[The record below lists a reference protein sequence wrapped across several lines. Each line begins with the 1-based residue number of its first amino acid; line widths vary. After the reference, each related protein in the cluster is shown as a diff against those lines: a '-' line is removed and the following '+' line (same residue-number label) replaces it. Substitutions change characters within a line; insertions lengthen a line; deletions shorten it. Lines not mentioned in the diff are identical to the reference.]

1 MRCTCPMGG
10 DRTCPDD
17 CATAIYWSMSDTE
30 RKAQRKTTAEKLYK
44 LGFAM
49 EQIAR
54 QLGVSHMTIVRDLKE
69 FEHNVQTQPRTSKRG
84 RKGEGRPKGSKSKGS
99 RRGNAPVLDKARIIV
114 REKIE
119 AGKPVNAVKLQAEH
133 GISHVTFET
142 ATAAELARNEALSDP
157 EVTRSALESM
167 TAKQKFDAAVKQ
179 MRRKLEVEIRK
190 ELHAEYHKWVQ
201 RQLDQYNENAKHYEI
216 IIKARKGLMDKTAYN
231 LIWSCLHADSRK
243 SVSDER
249 LNRAFNLWASLEK
262 AILSEKDKPTTP
274 SSLPK
279 TVDELLKRREAYQAQ
294 RAAERAKKSK
304 TGNAMA
310 R

>member
-1 MRCTCPMGG
+1 MFKLNPAHPSVAAKVKAAQKAASPRAAGAAMPRFSTRPASSCVK
-10 DRTCPDD
+10 RSRLVNQ
-17 CATAIYWSMSDTE
+17 SMLSSC
-30 RKAQRKTTAEKLYK
+30 KLN
-44 LGFAM
+44 M
-49 EQIAR
+49 EF
-54 QLGVSHMTIVRDLKE
+54 LTLPS
-69 FEHNVQTQPRTSKRG
+69 
-84 RKGEGRPKGSKSKGS
+84 
-99 RRGNAPVLDKARIIV
+99 
-114 REKIE
+114 
-119 AGKPVNAVKLQAEH
+119 
-133 GISHVTFET
+133 ET